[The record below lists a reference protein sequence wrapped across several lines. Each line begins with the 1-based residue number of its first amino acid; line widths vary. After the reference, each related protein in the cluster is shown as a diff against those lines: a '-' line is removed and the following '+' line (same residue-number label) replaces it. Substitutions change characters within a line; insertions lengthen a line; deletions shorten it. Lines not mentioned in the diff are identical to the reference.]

1 MNGCLTTW
9 RALSIYSGEHL
20 NQSEARRHRSAPSER
35 GLSKAIG
42 VLDKLRNERGEYAAA
57 NALR

>member
-1 MNGCLTTW
+1 MPDDLA
-9 RALSIYSGEHL
+9 RIVDSLGERL

-35 GLSKAIG
+35 GLPKAIG
-42 VLDKLRNERGEYAAA
+42 VLDTLRNGRGEYAAA

>member
-1 MNGCLTTW
+1 MPDGLA
-9 RALSIYSGEHL
+9 RIIDSLGERL
-20 NQSEARRHRSAPSER
+20 NQSKLGVIVLLPRNVVV
-35 GLSKAIG
+35 SKAIG

>member
-1 MNGCLTTW
+1 MPDDLA
-9 RALSIYSGEHL
+9 RIVDSLGERL
-20 NQSEARRHRSAPSER
+20 NQSEVRRHRSAPSES

-42 VLDKLRNERGEYAAA
+42 VLDKLRNQRGEYAAA

>member
-1 MNGCLTTW
+1 MPDDLA
-9 RALSIYSGEHL
+9 RIVDSLGERFNH
-20 NQSEARRHRSAPSER
+20 SEVRRSHSAPSER

-57 NALR
+57 NARR

>member
-1 MNGCLTTW
+1 MSDDLA
-9 RALSIYSGEHL
+9 RIVDSLGERL
-20 NQSEARRHRSAPSER
+20 NQSEVRRHRSVPSER